1 MKHLKKLFKVYF
13 TKSFM
18 YDLKKGAI
26 KGILQDTFQGALYGH
41 LVLKGALQEEVH
53 KLSTLRTF
61 QKVLESACGTANA
74 LEALAV
80 PLPRSILLF
89 GRLFCL
95 GTFFNV
101 EKQILAIKFQ
111 YCEFFCQLS
120 LQLRF
125 GSCSILIDL
134 Y

>member
-61 QKVLESACGTANA
+61 QKVLESA

-111 YCEFFCQLS
+111 YCDFLQSFSVSCLS
-120 LQLRF
+120 
-125 GSCSILIDL
+125 S
-134 Y
+134 